1 MDDITR
7 KVEKYI
13 QHQEYTKA
21 IEVLTTE
28 IGQNKDVAELYVLRG
43 DVYHVKQEFSKAL
56 NDYRK
61 VLKLKPDNKIISSKI
76 EMIKEILK
84 FEALDIYSS
93 TNLNKDP
100 WLDD

>member
-1 MDDITR
+1 MDDITK

-13 QHQEYTKA
+13 QNQEYKKA
-21 IEVLTTE
+21 IEVLTEE
-28 IGQNKDVAELYVLRG
+28 IKQNKDVAELYVLRG
-43 DVYHVKQEFSKAL
+43 DVYHIQQEFSKAL

-61 VLKLKPDNKIISSKI
+61 VLKWKPESKIISSKI

-84 FEALDIYSS
+84 FQALDIYSS